1 MKYRKIPGTNLKA
14 SEIGFGV
21 WTLSTG
27 WWGEVSDE
35 KAVHLLRYALD
46 RGINFFD
53 TADTYGNGRG
63 ETLVGDALAGE
74 RDRVVIATKFGYD
87 FYQHA
92 GERKGQREIP
102 QDFSPKFIQFACEE
116 SLKRLRTDHIDL
128 YQIHNPKMSAVEQDD
143 LYETVE
149 KLKKQGKILAWGAA
163 LGPAIGWLEEGLLLM
178 RLRKTKNIQMIYN
191 LLEQEPGLDLFL
203 EGRKHGTGFFVR
215 VPHSSGMLEGKYT
228 KDTTFDANDHR
239 SHRKKEWLTKG
250 LKKIEKLEFLTHG
263 ISRTLGQAALQFVL
277 SHPAVVSVLPNIY
290 GEEQINEFAVTS
302 ECPELTAKDLS
313 QVNDLYSH
321 DFYLEETEMKVTSN
335 E

>member
-1 MKYRKIPGTNLKA
+1 MKYRKIPGTNLKV
-14 SEIGFGV
+14 SEVGFGV

-63 ETLVGDALAGE
+63 ETLVGDALAGD
-74 RDRVVIATKFGYD
+74 RDRIVIATKFGYD
-87 FYQHA
+87 FYHHA
-92 GERKGQREIP
+92 GERTGQRELP

-128 YQIHNPKMSAVEQDD
+128 YQIHNPKMSAIEQDD
-143 LYETVE
+143 LYTTLE

-178 RLRKTKNIQMIYN
+178 RLRKAKNIQMIFN
-191 LLEQEPGLDLFL
+191 LLEQEPGLEFL
-203 EGRKHGTGFFVR
+203 KEGSRQGAGFFVR
-215 VPHSSGMLEGKYT
+215 VPHSSGLLEGKYT

-239 SHRKKEWLTKG
+239 SHRKREWLTKG
-250 LKKIEKLEFLTHG
+250 LQKLEKLDFLTG
-263 ISRTLGQAALQFVL
+263 GKNRTLGQAALQFVL
-277 SHPAVVSVLPNIY
+277 SYPAVVSVLPNIY

-302 ECPELTAKDLS
+302 ECPQLTARDLDRIG
-313 QVNDLYSH
+313 DLYENN
-321 DFYLEETEMKVTSN
+321 FYLEEGVTENVSS
-335 E
+335 